1 MRIVDKWNIVDAEVA
16 GRIRAATDA
25 RRQQI
30 LRGLSREIL
39 LTCSEWARMAV
50 VVKRWKYGQLIQV
63 GLVESLMDF
72 STEVWVVVSPE
83 ARVAMGGRETKLY
96 C

>member
-1 MRIVDKWNIVDAEVA
+1 MPRLRGGYVP
-16 GRIRAATDA
+16 
-25 RRQQI
+25 RQQI

-39 LTCSEWARMAV
+39 LTFSEWARIAV
-50 VVKRWKYGQLIQV
+50 VIKRWKYGQLIQF
-63 GLVESLMDF
+63 GLVEILMD

-96 C
+96 S